1 MRVLTPTPSSPAVPE
16 RRLLGGPVGRLL
28 ALLVLLGSCVFAV
41 TSASAATAS
50 VAPCSCDKTETQDHV
65 KAANAVF
72 TGRVEQ
78 ATSPSGSAANGLS
91 GMVTVAVD
99 RVYKG
104 SMITTETVDVSTAR
118 AFGTCA
124 RALEEGGRYVFF
136 VESDEGLS
144 ATGCGGTARATAALV
159 GQVERLL
166 GEGRLP
172 VPLQSAPVEPVMT
185 PVDTSEPTSLTRLAA
200 PGAALV
206 LIGVLGLGL
215 VRRLRRRP

>member
-1 MRVLTPTPSSPAVPE
+1 MPVLNLPRPAAGV
-16 RRLLGGPVGRLL
+16 RRLL
-28 ALLVLLGSCVFAV
+28 ALLLLLGACVLGTTAV
-41 TSASAATAS
+41 AAPAY
-50 VAPCSCDKTETQDHV
+50 AACSCERAETQDHV

-72 TGRVEQ
+72 TGTVAQ
-78 ATSPSGSAANGLS
+78 TTPPSGSAANGLS

-124 RALEEGGRYVFF
+124 PALQQGGRYVFF

-144 ATGCGGTARATAALV
+144 AAGCGGTARATAGLI
-159 GQVERLL
+159 GQVKRLL
-166 GEGRLP
+166 GEGRPP
-172 VPLQSAPVEPVMT
+172 VLEPPAPVEPTMT

-200 PGAALV
+200 PGVALV
-206 LIGVLGLGL
+206 LVGLLGLAL
-215 VRRLRRRP
+215 VRRLSRRG